1 MTLMV
6 MGTWR
11 CGDTD
16 GGDKVV
22 LMTWAGGDTAG
33 VTLVVVIP
41 KQEETL
47 TVGISPTFLSLQR
60 GGGLF
65 YQP

>member
-6 MGTWR
+6 RGTWR

-33 VTLVVVIP
+33 VTLVV
-41 KQEETL
+41 
-47 TVGISPTFLSLQR
+47 GISPTFLSLQR